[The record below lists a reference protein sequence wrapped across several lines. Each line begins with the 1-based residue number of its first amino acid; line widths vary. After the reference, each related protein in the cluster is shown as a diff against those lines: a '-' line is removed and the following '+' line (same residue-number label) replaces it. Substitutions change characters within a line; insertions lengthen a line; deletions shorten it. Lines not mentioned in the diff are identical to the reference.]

1 VYKRQ
6 GYAYV
11 GYGDRGI
18 WASGSDAGGY
28 FEAGGSLGRGVYAEV
43 NNPGSG
49 LKYAGYFVCDSET
62 GYGVYASVNGDYTNW
77 AFRGEATGPGSEGAW
92 FSTTGVDTRAVYGNA
107 SASTG
112 ENNFNV
118 GGEFLAAGNMGYGV
132 RAIATGESG
141 TGVSASATGEYGVG
155 LVARGGASGYAAIF
169 KGNVQ
174 IQSRDTSETLVEL
187 GEGLD
192 YAEGFDVSQASQI
205 VPGTVLI
212 IDPDN
217 PGKLTISN
225 RPYDTRVAGIVAG
238 ANGLGSG
245 VRLGASGFDH
255 DVALAGRVYCNV
267 VATDGA
273 IEPGDLLTTSDIPGY
288 AAKVTNHQRAQGAV
302 LGKAMERLEKGE
314 KGRILVLVTLQ

>member
-1 VYKRQ
+1 
-6 GYAYV
+6 
-11 GYGDRGI
+11 
-18 WASGSDAGGY
+18 
-28 FEAGGSLGRGVYAEV
+28 
-43 NNPGSG
+43 
-49 LKYAGYFVCDSET
+49 
-62 GYGVYASVNGDYTNW
+62 
-77 AFRGEATGPGSEGAW
+77 
-92 FSTTGVDTRAVYGNA
+92 
-107 SASTG
+107 
-112 ENNFNV
+112 
-118 GGEFLAAGNMGYGV
+118 M
-132 RAIATGESG
+132 
-141 TGVSASATGEYGVG
+141 
-155 LVARGGASGYAAIF
+155 
-169 KGNVQ
+169 
-174 IQSRDTSETLVEL
+174 EL

-288 AAKVTNHQRAQGAV
+288 AAKVTDHQRAPGAV